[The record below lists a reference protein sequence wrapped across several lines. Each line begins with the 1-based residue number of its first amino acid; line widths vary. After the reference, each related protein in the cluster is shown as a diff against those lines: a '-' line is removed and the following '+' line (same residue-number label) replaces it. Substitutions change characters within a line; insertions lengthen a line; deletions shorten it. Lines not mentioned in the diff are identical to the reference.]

1 MNKSFRKTTKK
12 RKPSDPPVS
21 FEQHVESHFKVC
33 RNKAHKEA
41 MNAYQK
47 FLIKSKDDEPTRKVK
62 TMKKPKIK
70 FNMQKDIRSMSTL
83 QNSESCS
90 STAVTSKPNQEGP
103 TVQSNESKLTSKRM
117 SYSPFTKRATS
128 PKITKP
134 SIKRSRRKQNRN
146 EYITELPKND
156 AVNQTFHNKELTTS
170 LDSFKSFNTIADQI
184 SIKPNKYEKFKMAL
198 AMNRPYCQKQHK
210 KPCHKML
217 AQKDL
222 PQFENSVVIQDKNA
236 LVADTIEV
244 PNNKYKICKPKKL
257 VKKRHENLYDPTM
270 SKKVIMNLY
279 KARNNKSMCT
289 ISGRNDSFQ
298 NCHASTLFQKV
309 TSQISKSFQ
318 EIEPQ
323 KTSRVKLGNSIDH
336 GETTVPPKG
345 MGTCPS
351 KKLSCDG
358 ATKTS
363 QKMQDKC
370 KLLDKDISQ
379 LNQEII
385 AKKQSLVSLKESF
398 WLCSAENKV
407 LSEVITSLLVQL
419 AN

>member
-1 MNKSFRKTTKK
+1 MRTYLKALNNNNTVESARKTRTIKK
-12 RKPSDPPVS
+12 SRKEV
-21 FEQHVESHFKVC
+21 HL
-33 RNKAHKEA
+33 R
-41 MNAYQK
+41 
-47 FLIKSKDDEPTRKVK
+47 
-62 TMKKPKIK
+62 
-70 FNMQKDIRSMSTL
+70 KDITSMSTL

-146 EYITELPKND
+146 AYITELPKNY

-170 LDSFKSFNTIADQI
+170 LDSFKSFNAIADQI

-222 PQFENSVVIQDKNA
+222 PEFENSVVIQDKDA

-244 PNNKYKICKPKKL
+244 PDNKYKICKPKKL

-270 SKKVIMNLY
+270 SK
-279 KARNNKSMCT
+279 
-289 ISGRNDSFQ
+289 
-298 NCHASTLFQKV
+298 
-309 TSQISKSFQ
+309 
-318 EIEPQ
+318 
-323 KTSRVKLGNSIDH
+323 
-336 GETTVPPKG
+336 
-345 MGTCPS
+345 
-351 KKLSCDG
+351 
-358 ATKTS
+358 
-363 QKMQDKC
+363 
-370 KLLDKDISQ
+370 
-379 LNQEII
+379 
-385 AKKQSLVSLKESF
+385 
-398 WLCSAENKV
+398 
-407 LSEVITSLLVQL
+407 
-419 AN
+419 